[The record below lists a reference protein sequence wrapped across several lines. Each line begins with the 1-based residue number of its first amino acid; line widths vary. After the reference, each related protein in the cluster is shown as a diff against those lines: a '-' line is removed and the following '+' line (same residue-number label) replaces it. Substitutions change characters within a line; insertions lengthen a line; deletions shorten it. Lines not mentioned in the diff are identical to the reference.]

1 MYFVSILVS
10 LALINADPP
19 TGWLLDTTGFE
30 TVEEC
35 VESIPAKASE
45 MHYYIHN
52 QFRGMGQI
60 LDIQCITEPD
70 WIERNVELG
79 HKVPEEYQPKTNS

>member
-19 TGWLLDTTGFE
+19 TGWLQDTTGFE

-60 LDIQCITEPD
+60 LDIQCIT
-70 WIERNVELG
+70 
-79 HKVPEEYQPKTNS
+79 

>member
-10 LALINADPP
+10 LALVNADPP
-19 TGWLLDTTGFE
+19 TGWLQDTTGFE

-60 LDIQCITEPD
+60 QDIQCLTAPD
-70 WIERNVELG
+70 WLQSNVDLG
-79 HKVPEEYQPKTNS
+79 HDVPEAYEPKTNS

>member
-19 TGWLLDTTGFE
+19 TGWLQDTMGYGTI
-30 TVEEC
+30 EEC
-35 VESIPAKASE
+35 VETIPTKAIE
-45 MHYYIHN
+45 MHYYVHN

-60 LDIQCITEPD
+60 LDVQCITEPD
-70 WIERNVELG
+70 WIKRNVDLG
-79 HKVPEEYQPKTNS
+79 HKVPEDYQPKTNS